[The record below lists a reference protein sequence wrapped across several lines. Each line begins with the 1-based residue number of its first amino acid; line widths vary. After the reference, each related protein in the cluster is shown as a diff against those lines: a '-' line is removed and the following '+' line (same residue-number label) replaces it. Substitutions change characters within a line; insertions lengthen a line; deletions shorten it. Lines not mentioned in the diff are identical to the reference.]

1 MITDMTEGSPSKIL
15 WKFSMPMLLSVI
27 FQQLYNV
34 VDSIVA
40 GQFIGVDALAAVGA
54 SYPVTM
60 IFMAVATGCNIGCS
74 VVISQLFGAKS
85 YGHMKT
91 AVSTSLISVLALSV
105 FLTGAGFLLC
115 RPILSLLNTPGN
127 IFGDS
132 ALYLNVYI
140 GGFVFLFLYNICTGV
155 FTALGDSKTPLYFL
169 IFSSV
174 GNIVLDLVFV
184 ICFHMGVGGVAWATF
199 IAQGVSSMLAA
210 LALLRRLATVTT
222 QHRYALFS
230 WRMLGRICRIAVP
243 SILQQSFISVGNL
256 FIQGLVNG
264 YGSVVVAGYSAA
276 VKLNTFAITS
286 FTTMA
291 NGLSSFTAQNIGAGK
306 PERIRKG
313 YRAGLLMAVCV
324 VIPFVLA
331 FFVFS
336 RQMIG
341 IFLDTANDTENVV
354 QVGVDFLRMV
364 SPFYLLIGVKLMA
377 DGVLRGAGSMGAFMT
392 STFTD
397 LVLRVALAYLLSI
410 PFQALGIWLSWP
422 IGWAVSTVLS
432 VLFYATGIWKK
443 NLYHTLPSQR
453 AQT

>member
-40 GQFIGVDALAAVGA
+40 GQFISIDALAAVGA
-54 SYPVTM
+54 SYPITM

-74 VVISQLFGAKS
+74 VVISQLFGAKN
-85 YGHMKT
+85 YVHMKT
-91 AVSTSLISVLALSV
+91 AVSTSILAVLALSV
-105 FLTGAGFLLC
+105 VLTGAGLLLC
-115 RPILSLLNTPGN
+115 QPLLSLLNTPAN

-132 ALYLNVYI
+132 TLYLNVYI
-140 GGFVFLFLYNICTGV
+140 GGLIFLFLYNICTGV

-169 IFSSV
+169 IFSSI
-174 GNIVLDLVFV
+174 GNIVLDLAFV

-199 IAQGVSSMLAA
+199 IAQGTSSVLAA
-210 LALLRRLATVTT
+210 YALVRRLKTIQT
-222 QHRYALFS
+222 QHKQALFS
-230 WRMLGRICRIAVP
+230 WSMLARISRIAVP

-256 FIQGLVNG
+256 FIQGLVNS

-306 PERIRKG
+306 TERIRKG
-313 YRAGLLMAVCV
+313 YRAGLLMIVCV
-324 VIPFVLA
+324 VLPFVLA
-331 FFVFS
+331 FFIFS
-336 RQMIG
+336 GQMIG
-341 IFLDTANDTENVV
+341 IFLDTSNDTEGVV
-354 QVGVDFLRMV
+354 QVGVQFLRIV
-364 SPFYLLIGVKLMA
+364 SPFYLLIGVKLMT

-397 LVLRVALAYLLSI
+397 LVLRVLLAYLLSML
-410 PFQALGIWLSWP
+410 FQALGIWLAWP
-422 IGWAVSTVLS
+422 IGWTAATVLS
-432 VLFYATGIWKK
+432 IVFYTTGVWKK
-443 NLYHTLPSQR
+443 RLYHAESFQNTV
-453 AQT
+453 